1 MNLVGVHGPN
11 KKTKGKREE
20 NENFIIRINR
30 KKNHRSFTEDY
41 FKGKKIYLF
50 NRYKIFVYTN
60 TNAHILSE
68 SIYLI

>member
-41 FKGKKIYLF
+41 FKGKKI
-50 NRYKIFVYTN
+50 RSQKR
-60 TNAHILSE
+60 SKE
-68 SIYLI
+68 SGKHWWDIIIVII

>member
-41 FKGKKIYLF
+41 FKGKKSIFSIDIKYLSTQTQMHTYYQ
-50 NRYKIFVYTN
+50 NLYI
-60 TNAHILSE
+60 
-68 SIYLI
+68 